1 MGGKFH
7 LKLNIGT
14 RPIANKYC
22 EGKMKSTLKKELKA
36 REIVK
41 REPIEGSSASSVLSQ
56 ASPEPWPVTA
66 QACRLRVQ
74 GVRVVH
80 LRGWARQHRFA
91 GVETGVRKV
100 TAYGRRYSRALPHP
114 GGPRNVAARATR
126 LATVGCAGGRC
137 GTASS
142 AAPERRGTPAYGTT
156 ALRMLTKWPQTTRLE
171 TRTKESNICASLGVA
186 NRQGVMKVR
195 GESRKAHPRPIWI
208 LREKDLSRS
217 VSVGTR
223 KMVNYA

>member
-41 REPIEGSSASSVLSQ
+41 REPIEGSSASPVLSR
-56 ASPEPWPVTA
+56 ASLEPGPDTA

-74 GVRVVH
+74 RVRAVH

-91 GVETGVRKV
+91 WGGDGCREDNRP
-100 TAYGRRYSRALPHP
+100 RAALQP
-114 GGPRNVAARATR
+114 GALASWRTEERSQRGP
-126 LATVGCAGGRC
+126 LGWPSVGCVGGRC

-142 AAPERRGTPAYGTT
+142 AAPDRWCMPAHGTT

-208 LREKDLSRS
+208 LL
-217 VSVGTR
+217 
-223 KMVNYA
+223 